1 MKVPRRPIL
10 PQWKNDLVRE
20 AIKFIEGEMGGTVTA
35 TMVAKRIPS
44 FSMADIEIAMKL
56 LGAPRRWTR

>member
-35 TMVAKRIPS
+35 TTVAKRIPS
-44 FSMADIEIAMKL
+44 FSMADIEIAMNL
-56 LGAPRRWTR
+56 SEAQRRRTG

>member
-35 TMVAKRIPS
+35 TTVAKRIP
-44 FSMADIEIAMKL
+44 
-56 LGAPRRWTR
+56 